1 MADNVYF
8 IPKKDK
14 LALVVGLAQKLGL
27 DIAREKPETGMI
39 FCKGKDTLIDQ
50 FVELASS
57 YLEEYAK
64 RSEITKFYEDLKKNE
79 TTIVN

>member
-14 LALVVGLAQKLGL
+14 LALVVGFAQKLGL

-39 FCKGKDTLIDQ
+39 FCKGEYTLIDQ